1 MAARNLFNPI
11 TIILVLVA
19 VATAYFFGFADP
31 NAGKEE
37 RPQNAVPV
45 RIQSAQISEFRD
57 VIEALGTAQA
67 NESIVVTAQAQ
78 DIVMVVHFDDGDVV
92 EAGDVLVE
100 LDSRE
105 ETAVVQELKFR
116 LAEANRQY
124 QRLVDLRRQNAA
136 SQQQL
141 EAQDV
146 LVKEIIAELEVA
158 ETRLAQKRIVAPF
171 AGRLGIR
178 HVSVGSLVSPGEQI
192 TTLDDVTPI
201 KLDFNVPELFFA
213 SLKVGQEVAARSGAY
228 PGEEF
233 RGEIRSIDSR
243 VDPLTRSILVRA
255 TLPNNDNKLRPGML
269 LRVNLL
275 RSVDETMILPE
286 KAIVPINDQ
295 TFVYV
300 IDENNIAHQTP
311 VTLGRRK
318 PGIVEIIDGIKPG
331 DKVVTE
337 GMVRLRDGVAV
348 TVREG

>member
-11 TIILVLVA
+11 FIFVVLLIGAA
-19 VATAYFFGFADP
+19 VYFFGFADP

-37 RPQNAVPV
+37 RPQNPVPV
-45 RIQSAQISEFRD
+45 RIQTAQISEFRD

-78 DIVMVVHFDDGDVV
+78 DVVMAVHFDDGDVV
-92 EAGDVLVE
+92 KAGELLVE

-105 ETAVVQELKFR
+105 EKARVQELKFR

-141 EAQDV
+141 ETQDV
-146 LVKEIIAELEVA
+146 AVKNIIAELEVA
-158 ETRLAQKRIVAPF
+158 ETLLAQKRIVAPF
-171 AGRLGIR
+171 GGRLGIR

-201 KLDFNVPELFFA
+201 KLDFNVPELYFA
-213 SLKVGQEVAARSGAY
+213 SLSLGQAVAARSGAY

-255 TLPNNDNKLRPGML
+255 IIPNDDNKLRPGML

-275 RSVDETMILPE
+275 RSVDKTMILPE

-295 TFVYV
+295 SFVYV
-300 IDENNIAHQTP
+300 IDENNVAQQTP

-318 PGIVEIIDGIKPG
+318 PGIVEVIDGVKPG
-331 DKVVTE
+331 DNIVTE